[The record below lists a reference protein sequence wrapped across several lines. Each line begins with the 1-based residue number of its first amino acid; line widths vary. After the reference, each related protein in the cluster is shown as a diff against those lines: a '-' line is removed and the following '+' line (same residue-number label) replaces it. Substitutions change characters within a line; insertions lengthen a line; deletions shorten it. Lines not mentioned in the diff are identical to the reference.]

1 MAGFGVGSKTT
12 QGLGGG
18 FDYYTVGEPIF
29 LPDDNLNEAVGT
41 EAIRGYVAYSEGIPA
56 TDRATPENPH
66 SPYLLG
72 LNRETAW
79 LFHYE
84 PDRSTSLDMDFLSTL
99 RFGGDSGAAR
109 PGTFI
114 IYADRCLLS
123 AEFMRR
129 HGIVFKKIPR
139 DITRF

>member
-1 MAGFGVGSKTT
+1 M
-12 QGLGGG
+12 
-18 FDYYTVGEPIF
+18 
-29 LPDDNLNEAVGT
+29 
-41 EAIRGYVAYSEGIPA
+41 AYSEGIPA

-84 PDRSTSLDMDFLSTL
+84 PDRSTSLDLDFLSTL